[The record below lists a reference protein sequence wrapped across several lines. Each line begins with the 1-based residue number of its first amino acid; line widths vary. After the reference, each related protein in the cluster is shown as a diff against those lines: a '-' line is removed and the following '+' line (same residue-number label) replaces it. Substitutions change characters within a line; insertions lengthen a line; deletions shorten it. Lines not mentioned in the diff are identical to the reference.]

1 MADVRYVEKPGAV
14 RAMLAAPFM
23 VEAMRQAAE
32 RIRARAERNTPV
44 DTGRMKASWQVVAG
58 VRNGRAW
65 AQTYNTAA
73 NPQTGFHYPW
83 ALEVGTR
90 YIKRR
95 RILGR
100 AIDDLAL
107 RP

>member
-1 MADVRYVEKPGAV
+1 MADVRYVENPAGI
-14 RAMLAAPFM
+14 RGMLAAPFM
-23 VEAMRQAAE
+23 VDAMRQVAE
-32 RIRARAERNTPV
+32 RGKAGAERNTPF
-44 DTGRMKASWQVVAG
+44 DTGRMKASWKVAAG
-58 VRNGRAW
+58 VRNGAAW
-65 AQTYNTAA
+65 AQIYNTAT

-83 ALEVGTR
+83 ALENGTR

-100 AIDDLAL
+100 AIDDMAM

>member
-1 MADVRYVEKPGAV
+1 MADATYRENPAGM

-23 VEAMRQAAE
+23 VEAMRQFAE
-32 RIRARAERNTPV
+32 RGAAGAERNTPV
-44 DTGRMKASWQVVAG
+44 DTGRMKASWRTWAG
-58 VRNGRAW
+58 IRNGRAA
-65 AQTYNTAA
+65 AQIYNTAT
-73 NPQTGFHYPW
+73 NPQTGFHYPL
-83 ALEVGTR
+83 ALERGTR

-100 AIDDLAL
+100 AIDDMAM